1 TCASPSAGLTQV
13 AGLAYFGLLFGPV
26 LIGGVAQ
33 ISSLPIGLSVVAACS
48 ALIALVGPRMMK
60 QLKL

>member
-1 TCASPSAGLTQV
+1 VSPAEGLAQV

-33 ISSLPIGLSVVAACS
+33 LSTLPIGLSVVAAC
-48 ALIALVGPRMMK
+48 AELNALVGPRIMK

>member
-1 TCASPSAGLTQV
+1 
-13 AGLAYFGLLFGPV
+13 LLLGPV

-33 ISSLPIGLSVVAACS
+33 VSTLPIGLSVVAACA
-48 ALIALVGPRMMK
+48 ALIALVGPRIMK